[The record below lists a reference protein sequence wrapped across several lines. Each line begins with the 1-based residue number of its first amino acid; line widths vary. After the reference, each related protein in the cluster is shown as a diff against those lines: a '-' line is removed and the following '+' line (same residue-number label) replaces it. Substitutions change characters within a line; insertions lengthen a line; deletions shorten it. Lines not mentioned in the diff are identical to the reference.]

1 MFDEFGA
8 HIIVYRAQDVWMHTN
23 ALKKSRYTRMHT
35 HTHRQIHPHY
45 TIDYTTYHLTE
56 LGANQFTDTSIVL
69 FSFSIFSGVLFSL
82 SIYSPVVLVFFYR
95 SELCHQRI
103 SFFFT
108 FVHTANLS
116 PFFTSMEENKRKRT
130 KIKQD
135 RNLI

>member
-82 SIYSPVVLVFFYR
+82 SIYSPVVLVFFTEVNCAINE
-95 SELCHQRI
+95 SLFSSLLCIPQI
-103 SFFFT
+103 CLPS
-108 FVHTANLS
+108 L
-116 PFFTSMEENKRKRT
+116 PQWKRT
-130 KIKQD
+130 NENAQKSNRTGI
-135 RNLI
+135 